1 VGAAAVPAVA
11 WEDAAAGTFFAPL
24 PAAGDAPTVLAL
36 NLGHT
41 DNRTFCA
48 SLALGDQRVLW
59 GPFASPAEAAQSQT
73 PLFGLAYHP
82 LQVSS
87 FGNLVLPSLQFGES
101 DRFTGFM

>member
-1 VGAAAVPAVA
+1 MN
-11 WEDAAAGTFFAPL
+11 GTNGSNGNGENKL
-24 PAAGDAPTVLAL
+24 
-36 NLGHT
+36 
-41 DNRTFCA
+41 
-48 SLALGDQRVLW
+48 
-59 GPFASPAEAAQSQT
+59 EAQSQ

>member
-1 VGAAAVPAVA
+1 MKRN
-11 WEDAAAGTFFAPL
+11 DGTS
-24 PAAGDAPTVLAL
+24 G
-36 NLGHT
+36 NSG
-41 DNRTFCA
+41 N
-48 SLALGDQRVLW
+48 S
-59 GPFASPAEAAQSQT
+59 GPGAEAAQSQT

>member
-1 VGAAAVPAVA
+1 MTRNSGNSGPSGPSVNSGPSGNSGP
-11 WEDAAAGTFFAPL
+11 GTE
-24 PAAGDAPTVLAL
+24 T
-36 NLGHT
+36 
-41 DNRTFCA
+41 
-48 SLALGDQRVLW
+48 
-59 GPFASPAEAAQSQT
+59 AQSQT

>member
-1 VGAAAVPAVA
+1 MKRN
-11 WEDAAAGTFFAPL
+11 DGTS
-24 PAAGDAPTVLAL
+24 G
-36 NLGHT
+36 N
-41 DNRTFCA
+41 
-48 SLALGDQRVLW
+48 S
-59 GPFASPAEAAQSQT
+59 GPSGPSGPGGPSADAAQSQT

>member
-1 VGAAAVPAVA
+1 M
-11 WEDAAAGTFFAPL
+11 
-24 PAAGDAPTVLAL
+24 
-36 NLGHT
+36 
-41 DNRTFCA
+41 NRTV
-48 SLALGDQRVLW
+48 GND
-59 GPFASPAEAAQSQT
+59 GNKAEAAQAQT

>member
-1 VGAAAVPAVA
+1 MQRNSGNSGPSGPSVNSGPS
-11 WEDAAAGTFFAPL
+11 G
-24 PAAGDAPTVLAL
+24 
-36 NLGHT
+36 NST
-41 DNRTFCA
+41 DT
-48 SLALGDQRVLW
+48 
-59 GPFASPAEAAQSQT
+59 AQSQT

>member
-1 VGAAAVPAVA
+1 MKRNSGNSGNSEPS
-11 WEDAAAGTFFAPL
+11 GPS
-24 PAAGDAPTVLAL
+24 
-36 NLGHT
+36 T
-41 DNRTFCA
+41 DT
-48 SLALGDQRVLW
+48 
-59 GPFASPAEAAQSQT
+59 AQSQT